1 LRWFRK
7 LASDEQSRTFCGSE
21 FQVVGTEMRKA
32 HEPSERVWHET
43 VTSLAEEKCMVHEG
57 L

>member
-32 HEPSERVWHET
+32 REPSERVWHET